1 MKRGVLSVANG
12 GSTTTHRFGHVRF
25 ASDRHRINATPFK
38 DLARVF
44 KRLEQTSSST
54 TMIEILARF
63 LPKLSPQEARMIAY
77 LLSGKVGPSFSAPE
91 FGMAEKMIVR
101 AIAQAFDVP
110 ATRVTSL
117 VVKLGDLGAVAER
130 LSLRRG
136 VGLAIA
142 DVFEHLAQI
151 ATTSGIGSQQ
161 GKIDRLAR
169 LLQRTGALEARY
181 IIRAISGT
189 HRIGV
194 AEMTFLHALTRA
206 VGGTK
211 RDKPVLEHAYNVL
224 SDLGE
229 VAFRALSG
237 GLTSLKRVAPKPS
250 IPVRMML
257 ATRVEDLDEV
267 PLHLTGP
274 LFVEYKYDGERV
286 QIHKGAHDEMR
297 MFSRRLEEITHQYPE
312 VLTRLRKN
320 LTARSAIIEGEVVAI
335 DPKTKHLLPFQVVM
349 QRKRKLKI
357 ERYQKQVPVAFFAFD
372 LLYLNGKS
380 LLQTPL
386 SERKRLLAAHLNSD
400 AKAQIGDFVQTD
412 VMSDAERYFHQAIA
426 RGAEG
431 VVIKGAAS
439 PYQAGH
445 RGWYW
450 IKFKKEYEKELADT
464 FDLAIVGALYG
475 KGYRAGSYGSVLA
488 AAFDPKT
495 NKYYSLTKV
504 GAGITDAL
512 LRTLPKMLKPYVI
525 PHKHRLVETNMK
537 MDMWFEPVLVIEISG
552 ADLTVSPV
560 HTVAQNKLKK
570 GGIALRFPRL
580 LRIRPDKTAEQA
592 TTVQEIWNM
601 YQQRTQTARVCAT
614 KRA

>member
-1 MKRGVLSVANG
+1 MKSGILLAPNG
-12 GSTTTHRFGHVRF
+12 GSRTTHRSGRVRF
-25 ASDRHRINATPFK
+25 AGGRHRVSGTAFK
-38 DLARVF
+38 DLAGVF
-44 KRLEQTSSST
+44 EQLEQTSSSI

-63 LPKLSPQEARMIAY
+63 LPKLSPQEARMTAY

-91 FGMAEKMIVR
+91 FGMAGKMIIR
-101 AIAQAFDVP
+101 AITQAFDVP
-110 ATRVTSL
+110 ATRVATMA
-117 VVKLGDLGAVAER
+117 VKLGDLGAVAAR
-130 LSLRRG
+130 LNDRRG
-136 VGLAIA
+136 AGLTIA
-142 DVFEHLAQI
+142 DVFAVLTQI
-151 ATTSGIGSQQ
+151 ATTSGTGSHQR
-161 GKIDRLAR
+161 KIDLLAR
-169 LLQRTGALEARY
+169 LLQRTGALEAKYVVRT
-181 IIRAISGT
+181 ISGT

-194 AEMTFLHALTRA
+194 GEMTFLHGLVRA
-206 VGGTK
+206 AGNK
-211 RDKPVLEHAYNVL
+211 RDKPLLEHAYNVL

-229 VAFRALSG
+229 VAVRALHG
-237 GLTSLKRVAPKPS
+237 GLTSLKGVGPKPG

-267 PLHLTGP
+267 PLHLTDP

-286 QIHKGAHDEMR
+286 QIHKSARNEMR
-297 MFSRRLEEITHQYPE
+297 VFSRRLEEITHQYPE
-312 VLTRLRKN
+312 VLTHLQKN
-320 LTARSAIIEGEVVAI
+320 LITRSAIIEGEVVAI

-349 QRKRKLKI
+349 QRKRKLQI

-386 SERKRLLAAHLNSD
+386 FQRKRLLAAHLKSD
-400 AKAQIGDFVQTD
+400 AKAQIGDFLQTD
-412 VMSDAERYFHQAIA
+412 VMSDVERYFHQATA

-464 FDLAIVGALYG
+464 FDLAVVGALYG
-475 KGYRAGSYGSVLA
+475 KGSRTGSYGSVLA

-495 NKYYSLTKV
+495 NKFYSLTKV
-504 GAGITDAL
+504 GAGITEAL
-512 LRTLPKMLKPYVI
+512 LRSLPKMLKPYVI
-525 PHKHRLVETNMK
+525 PHKHRLVETNME
-537 MDMWFEPVLVIEISG
+537 MDVWFEPALVIEISG
-552 ADLTVSPV
+552 ADLTISPV

-580 LRIRPDKTAEQA
+580 LRIRSDKTAEQA

-601 YQQRTQTARVCAT
+601 YQQRTETARACAT